1 MIYGKHV
8 FFLQHMPKT
17 KPSSANAPELGI
29 RAAPIP
35 TKQRAV
41 YEALRAEI
49 MGGQLLPSEVLV
61 IDALAKRFQVSIIPV
76 REALRQLQSERL
88 VEIRAHTGVRVTP
101 VDVSALTE
109 IFALLAALE
118 IASAVHSLPH
128 LTNSHLK
135 ELEAIMEKLELAVA
149 DEDTAGFEQANR
161 QFHLLP
167 CQIAGFSRA
176 EQSLNSI
183 LAEWE
188 RLHRL
193 AFQGMEPPSPEQA
206 NKDHRAILRA
216 FRQKDSEK
224 LTQVIQ
230 RHNDSAL
237 AHYRKLL
244 K

>member
-1 MIYGKHV
+1 MS
-8 FFLQHMPKT
+8 KT
-17 KPSSANAPELGI
+17 APSFPPAPVTGGV
-29 RAAPIP
+29 IP

-41 YEALRAEI
+41 YEALRTEI
-49 MGGQLLPSEVLV
+49 MSGQLQPGGVLV

-118 IASAVHSLPH
+118 TASAMHALPH
-128 LTNSHLK
+128 LTESHLQ
-135 ELEAIMEKLELAVA
+135 ELEAVLKQLESAA
-149 DEDTAGFEQANR
+149 AAGDTAGFEQANR

-167 CQIAGFSRA
+167 CRIAGFTRA
-176 EQSLNSI
+176 EQGLQSI

-193 AFQGMEPPSPEQA
+193 AFTGTRPPNPEQA
-206 NKDHRAILRA
+206 NKDHRAIVRA
-216 FRQKDSEK
+216 FRQKDAEK
-224 LTQVIQ
+224 LSQVIH
-230 RHNDSAL
+230 RHNATAL
-237 AHYRKLL
+237 RHYQKLMG
-244 K
+244 

>member
-1 MIYGKHV
+1 
-8 FFLQHMPKT
+8 MPKPLPPAASGT
-17 KPSSANAPELGI
+17 RPETVPTG
-29 RAAPIP
+29 IP

-49 MGGQLLPSEVLV
+49 MGGLLQPGEVLV
-61 IDALAKRFQVSIIPV
+61 IDSLAKRFQVSIIPV

-109 IFALLAALE
+109 IFALLGALE
-118 IASAVHSLPH
+118 TASALHALPRITDAD
-128 LTNSHLK
+128 LA
-135 ELEAIMEKLELAVA
+135 ELEEILAILEATA
-149 DEDTAGFEQANR
+149 ASGDSAGFEQANR

-167 CQIAGFSRA
+167 CRIAGFTRA
-176 EQSLNSI
+176 EQALQSI

-193 AFQGMEPPSPEQA
+193 AFQGTRPPSPEQA
-206 NKDHRAILRA
+206 NKDHRSIVRA
-216 FRQKDSEK
+216 FRQKDTEK

-230 RHNDSAL
+230 RHNATAL
-237 AHYRKLL
+237 AHYQKLM